1 MTSLAK
7 SLPSF
12 AEFLVARGAIAL
24 DDLPRLQQAADQSGE
39 AIHLAAS
46 KLGLGSEEELA
57 RSVSEYTGL
66 PYIDAKY
73 FPHEAILETHFSR
86 AFLKSAH
93 LLPIAVKN
101 GKLGLVVADPFD
113 PSVFKSIEF
122 ATELKLGV
130 GIGCWSDI
138 DRAIDDLYD
147 QDGAVATSGD
157 VATGEA
163 DLVRLK
169 ELADEKPVIR
179 FVSRMIET
187 AAERQASDIHVE
199 PSERGLDIR
208 FRIDGNLESAMAA
221 PASIRSGLLSRIK
234 IMAELD
240 IGERR
245 LPQDGRISFSARGRP
260 LDLRVATTPTVN
272 GESAV
277 IRLLDPEA
285 IGFSLQSL
293 GFSPEA
299 EAAFRRLIEMP
310 HGVTLVTGPTGSG
323 KTTTLYASLED
334 VQSDNT
340 KILTVEDPVE
350 YQLPGIQ
357 QIQVQPKI
365 GLDFAAA
372 LRSILRHDP
381 DILMV
386 GEIRDLETAE
396 IAIQFALTGHPV
408 FSTLH
413 TNGAAAAITRLL
425 DMGLDAYLL
434 TAAINGVVAQRL
446 VRTLCRSCAEPDP
459 NAATL
464 VERIAPELAR
474 TGGFKRAVGCPD
486 CRQTGFAG
494 REAILEVMELTAEV
508 KAMILDGASDSQLDA
523 FMREQGMTGLLEDGL
538 GKAAR
543 GVTSVAEV
551 LRKAKLS

>member
-1 MTSLAK
+1 MTVLAK
-7 SLPSF
+7 RTPGF
-12 AEFLVARGAIAL
+12 AEFLVARGAIMA
-24 DDLPRLQQAADQSGE
+24 DDLPRLQQAAYQSGE

-66 PYIDAKY
+66 PYIEARY
-73 FPHEAILETHFSR
+73 FPHEAILANHFSR

-93 LLPIAVKN
+93 LLPVAIKN
-101 GKLGLVVADPFD
+101 GKLGLVVADPFN

-138 DRAIDDLYD
+138 DRAIDDLYEHD
-147 QDGAVATSGD
+147 AAAAPGD
-157 VATGEA
+157 PATGKA

-187 AAERQASDIHVE
+187 AAERQASDIHIE
-199 PSERGLDIR
+199 PSERGIDIR
-208 FRIDGNLESAMAA
+208 FRIDGNLEPAMAV
-221 PASIRSGLLSRIK
+221 PASIQTGLLSRIK

-285 IGFSLQSL
+285 ISFSLKAL

-299 EAAFRRLIEMP
+299 EASFARLLEMP
-310 HGVTLVTGPTGSG
+310 HGVTLLTGPTGSG

-334 VQSDNT
+334 LRSDKS

-425 DMGLDAYLL
+425 DMGVDAYLL
-434 TAAINGVVAQRL
+434 TAAINGVVGQRL

-459 NAATL
+459 DAATL

-474 TGGFKRAVGCPD
+474 TAGFKRAVGCPD

-508 KAMILDGASDSQLDA
+508 KAMILDGASDSQLDG